1 MVQPSAMNRAQRRTA
16 NSVAPYG
23 YNRKG
28 QVRVVARGT
37 GAKKVFGMVN
47 IPLAIYNAVK
57 TGQQNKAARA
67 AASKPQVVQVAP
79 SGTQGFD

>member
-1 MVQPSAMNRAQRRTA
+1 MVQPSAMTRAQRRTA